1 VTSPHLSALLALPT
15 SPATAAL
22 VAFLSIAT
30 GMIVLLLAL
39 NWRHRVGDRRQAHVR
54 RTVTAMIAAWQERP
68 PTQGDILW
76 LSAQG
81 RAGGRTALSACL
93 DALAGLSS
101 DHAGRV
107 CEALS
112 RSGLGAREIERL
124 GHRDPWR
131 RAAACR
137 AVGRMGE
144 AGAIPF
150 LMKRLQDRAP
160 EVRRE
165 AVRAL
170 GELRAVEAIDAI
182 AETIETMG
190 EWTNL
195 LLTMAHGRDSRARG
209 RRRQPARVFASVNRS
224 YRSRASPISSPNRR
238 VPRTRSRNRSC
249 RVKYT

>member
-22 VAFLSIAT
+22 VAFLSIAA

-39 NWRHRVGDRRQAHVR
+39 NWWHRVGDRRQAHVR

-107 CEALS
+107 R
-112 RSGLGAREIERL
+112 RSA
-124 GHRDPWR
+124 
-131 RAAACR
+131 
-137 AVGRMGE
+137 GRG
-144 AGAIPF
+144 
-150 LMKRLQDRAP
+150 
-160 EVRRE
+160 
-165 AVRAL
+165 
-170 GELRAVEAIDAI
+170 
-182 AETIETMG
+182 
-190 EWTNL
+190 W
-195 LLTMAHGRDSRARG
+195 AHGRSSGLAIG
-209 RRRQPARVFASVNRS
+209 TPGAERRRAGRWGEWAKPAPSLS
-224 YRSRASPISSPNRR
+224 L
-238 VPRTRSRNRSC
+238 
-249 RVKYT
+249 